1 MARRVIAG
9 RRVGDL
15 EAEILQ
21 HLWELPQPVTGRELL
36 ERIGRPS
43 LAYTTLMTVLG
54 RLVTKGL
61 AERVPADGAVR
72 YRAAGDVD
80 ELTAHAV
87 ADLLSSA
94 RDRRAVLAHLV
105 EGSDDPG
112 LAAELAAVLKRVGE
126 AC

>member
-21 HLWELPQPVTGRELL
+21 RLWEVPGPVTGKELL

-54 RLVTKGL
+54 RLVGKGL
-61 AERVPADGAVR
+61 AERVADGRVVR
-72 YRAAGDVD
+72 YRAAGDLD
-80 ELTAHAV
+80 ELTAKAIGE
-87 ADLLSSA
+87 LLDAA

-105 EGSDDPG
+105 EDAGDPG
-112 LAAELAAVLKRVGE
+112 LAAELAAVLRRVRR
-126 AC
+126 

>member
-21 HLWELPQPVTGRELL
+21 HLWELPEPVTGKDLL

-43 LAYTTLMTVLG
+43 LAYTTLMTVVG

-61 AERVPADGAVR
+61 AERVPDGRVVR
-72 YRAAGDVD
+72 YRAAGDLD
-80 ELTAHAV
+80 ELTARAIGE
-87 ADLLSSA
+87 LLAAA
-94 RDRRAVLAHLV
+94 RDRQAVLAHLV
-105 EGSDDPG
+105 EDAGDPA
-112 LAAELAAVLKRVGE
+112 LAAELAAVLRRTRR
-126 AC
+126 

>member
-21 HLWELPQPVTGRELL
+21 YLWEVPEPVTGKELL

-54 RLVTKGL
+54 RLVSKGL
-61 AERVPADGAVR
+61 AERVADGRVVR
-72 YRAAGDVD
+72 YRAAGDLE
-80 ELTAHAV
+80 ELTAKAIGE
-87 ADLLSSA
+87 LLDA
-94 RDRRAVLAHLV
+94 AGDRQAVLAHLV
-105 EGSDDPG
+105 EDAGDPG
-112 LAAELAAVLKRVGE
+112 LAAELAAVLRRVRR
-126 AC
+126 

>member
-21 HLWELPQPVTGRELL
+21 HLWEVPEPVTGKELL

-54 RLVTKGL
+54 RLVSKGL
-61 AERVPADGAVR
+61 AERVPDGRAVR
-72 YRAAGDVD
+72 YRAAGDLD
-80 ELTAHAV
+80 ELTAKAIGE
-87 ADLLSSA
+87 LLA
-94 RDRRAVLAHLV
+94 AAGDRQAVLAHLV
-105 EGSDDPG
+105 EDTGDPG
-112 LAAELAAVLKRVGE
+112 LAAELAAVLRRVRR
-126 AC
+126 

>member
-21 HLWELPQPVTGRELL
+21 HLWEVPGPVTGKELL

-54 RLVTKGL
+54 RLVSKGL
-61 AERVPADGAVR
+61 AERVADGRVVR
-72 YRAAGDVD
+72 YRAAGDLE
-80 ELTAHAV
+80 ELTARAIGE
-87 ADLLSSA
+87 LLDA
-94 RDRRAVLAHLV
+94 AGDRRAVLAHLV
-105 EGSDDPG
+105 EDAGDPG
-112 LAAELAAVLKRVGE
+112 LAAELAAVLRRVRR
-126 AC
+126 